1 MEEVNHVQIGLEFLD
16 QVFERLDIG
25 VEVSAAD
32 DQDVYR
38 YVLKGDLSA
47 LSAHADLV
55 SALTLL
61 TSQTLSRS
69 ENRRVDCIL
78 DVGGSF
84 DERRVLLDVA
94 VEDLAHAVTTTGRI
108 GVLQG
113 LSSQERKVIH
123 NGLKDVD
130 SVQTRSEG
138 DERARMLVIE
148 PS

>member
-1 MEEVNHVQIGLEFLD
+1 MDKVNHIQIGLEFLNG
-16 QVFERLDIG
+16 VFERLDMG
-25 VEVSAAD
+25 VDVSAAED
-32 DQDVYR
+32 REVYR
-38 YVLKGDLSA
+38 YVLKGDVKA
-47 LSAHADLV
+47 LGRNPDLV

-84 DERRVLLDVA
+84 EERKVLLDLA
-94 VEDLAHAVTTTGRI
+94 IADLAQVVTQTGRI

-138 DERARMLVIE
+138 DDRTRMLVVE
-148 PS
+148 PV